1 MNTTGTIGDVPPLYV
16 STSSYDDMGA
26 ILDRLGLP
34 YENLE
39 TVDLAD
45 RSDGVVMLNCSFSW
59 DDEVDLSK
67 LQTFVE
73 NGGALIASD
82 LTYKAVASISD
93 ARFEGHDWGDA
104 VDAEVVD
111 PELADLLG
119 RERLELDFDT
129 ALKKVR
135 SMPSDGEPVLRTVDG
150 GHVIAYRS
158 SVGRGSVLYTS
169 FHNHSQSSE
178 IETALLQVLMM
189 VPIADSTGT
198 TVRDA
203 YTTVVYG
210 GSEESADPDA
220 TVIKDVKSDESST
233 AVFDGDESTTV
244 VLSVV
249 DGGSGELRRKLSG
262 GETSQVGREDFAGLV
277 DDDRRQYISGT
288 HLILRSTDDGTH
300 GTVEVEDANS
310 TNGTALNG
318 SDISDGGFHTVT
330 QGEEIELAKEVRV
343 EVQVE

>member
-1 MNTTGTIGDVPPLYV
+1 MNASGTTGDVPPLYV

-26 ILDRLGLP
+26 ILGRLGLS

-45 RSDGVVMLNCSFSW
+45 RSEGVVMLNCSFSW
-59 DDEVDLSK
+59 DDEVDLPK

-82 LTYKAVASISD
+82 LTCKAVESISD
-93 ARFEGHDWGDA
+93 ARFEGHNWGDA

-111 PELADLLG
+111 TELADLLG

-135 SMPSDGEPVLRTVDG
+135 SMPSGGEPLLRTVDG
-150 GHVIAYRS
+150 GDVIAYRS

-203 YTTVVYG
+203 YSTVVYG
-210 GSEESADPDA
+210 GSEESGDPGA
-220 TVIKDVKSDESST
+220 TVIKDVESDGSST
-233 AVFDGDESTTV
+233 AVFDGDESTTIL
-244 VLSVV
+244 LSVV
-249 DGGSGELRRKLSG
+249 DGGSGELKRELSD
-262 GETSQVGREDFAGLV
+262 GERSQIGREDFTGLV
-277 DDDRRQYISGT
+277 DDDRRQYISGA
-288 HLILRSTDDGTH
+288 HLNLRSMDDGTH
-300 GTVEVEDANS
+300 GTVEIEDANS
-310 TNGTALNG
+310 TNGTELNG

-330 QGEEIELAKEVRV
+330 QGEEIELAAEVRV
-343 EVQVE
+343 EVRFD